1 MSYGVTR
8 VLLQVTLYFRLVN
21 YIVDHIKLEPEVSY
35 VPEPPFHKKNVL
47 NSRPTFMKLN
57 AKIKLSKYI

>member
-1 MSYGVTR
+1 MSYGVPR

-21 YIVDHIKLEPEVSY
+21 DIVDHIKLEPEVSY
-35 VPEPPFHKKNVL
+35 VPEPPFHKKTVL
-47 NSRPTFMKLN
+47 NSTFMNLN